1 MNEKDEESGNFA
13 QEINKIVEINE
24 RFRVALLKR

>member
-1 MNEKDEESGNFA
+1 MNEQDEESGNFA